1 MKINMVIADK
11 CDFVSVMQANW
22 NRDGQ
27 TIVQDYISVVIGS
40 DSSSDVG
47 KLMCTSGAAQLFKD
61 IPKYSSVQ
69 LYGVFDTFKK
79 ELYVSAFDVL
89 PDKDVIG

>member
-1 MKINMVIADK
+1 MKINMTIMDK

-47 KLMCTSGAAQLFKD
+47 KLMCTSGAAQQFKE
-61 IPKYSSVQ
+61 IPKYTSVK
-69 LYGVFDTFKK
+69 LYGVYDTFKK
-79 ELYVSAFDVL
+79 ELFVSTFEVL
-89 PDKDVIG
+89 SNKDVIG